1 MTELVRS
8 APGPLP
14 LARKGEASPAVSRE
28 ARGGPQLP
36 RTSMQHLPA
45 TDLPAANPAERDRL
59 ATLASLIRHVPH
71 RGSAQPANPPAPAL
85 SSTSPWSAAPNSA
98 AVVLHAERAEASR
111 QQEAGPGVHRMPPAP
126 TASHVALQIDIHRRR
141 QLTLRLTIA
150 EFARLHDFARR
161 TRSTYQDI
169 LATAVR
175 LFLDTI
181 ERQSEAAEDKPA
193 PQPASDPHRAHL
205 RLLP

>member
-1 MTELVRS
+1 M
-8 APGPLP
+8 
-14 LARKGEASPAVSRE
+14 PA
-28 ARGGPQLP
+28 
-36 RTSMQHLPA
+36 
-45 TDLPAANPAERDRL
+45 
-59 ATLASLIRHVPH
+59 
-71 RGSAQPANPPAPAL
+71 
-85 SSTSPWSAAPNSA
+85 
-98 AVVLHAERAEASR
+98 
-111 QQEAGPGVHRMPPAP
+111 AP

-150 EFARLHDFARR
+150 EFARLHVFVRT

-181 ERQSEAAEDKPA
+181 KPQSETAEDKAA
-193 PQPASDPHRAHL
+193 PQPAPDPHRPHL